1 MDPCRPREGVG
12 TNSNKMRL
20 ITAHY
25 NSSTSFKVPNDV
37 PLLPASEN
45 AFGKP
50 WSWYVMW
57 DTLHYFDDKG
67 EEHEIEPASEY
78 EDLEEK
84 KRPERITEEDVDT
97 DEE

>member
-1 MDPCRPREGVG
+1 
-12 TNSNKMRL
+12 
-20 ITAHY
+20 
-25 NSSTSFKVPNDV
+25 
-37 PLLPASEN
+37 
-45 AFGKP
+45 
-50 WSWYVMW
+50 MW